1 MQGDR
6 EPALSA
12 LQNEILEAV
21 ATGVPFGE
29 VADTL
34 CRRAEELAPGI
45 SCTIAAVD
53 AEGLIH
59 PVAGPSLPRSYGEA
73 IDGLLIGPDVGSC
86 GSAAYLRTP
95 VEVTDID
102 SDYRWQSYKGLVL
115 PLGLKA
121 CWSSPIKTSEGS
133 VVGTFAFYYREPRG
147 PNAMERQL
155 VDTCVHVCSIAMERN
170 EISRR
175 MQHLAY
181 HDQLTGLSNR
191 YAFDEAIEKN
201 MAATSQN
208 FGLLMLDIDNM
219 KEVND
224 GMGHTVG
231 DGMMCE
237 VGRRLSSVGEDITV
251 YRLGG
256 DEFAAICHGCA
267 DSSALETYAESLLRQ
282 MERPYECDGNTIRL
296 QITIGGVLGNTD
308 GIGAN
313 VLRQN
318 ADLALYHAKQ
328 TARGEYIQFHPRLR
342 TSIQCRTEQIALLAQ
357 ALDENRVFAHY
368 QPIICI
374 RRAKIVGV
382 EALARIR
389 TKEGEIL
396 SAGAFAMGLTD
407 PKNAYRLTNCML
419 DHVACAMRGW
429 MDEGLELRHVA
440 INLSTVDFQRG
451 NLEERLCAPFEARDV
466 PLHHLLIE
474 VTENVLMDQDVASQ
488 ITRLRAKGLQI
499 ALDDFG
505 TGFASL
511 SHLKDFPLNYIKI
524 DKSFVDNLLSDKAC
538 SAIVEAL
545 ISIARKIQFGVIAE
559 GIETAEQAARLLEI
573 GCPLA
578 QGYHYARPVDL
589 ESMTT
594 LLHSFDGTNRASID
608 GADNLRLMA

>member
-1 MQGDR
+1 MQGKR
-6 EPALSA
+6 EPALSS

-21 ATGVPFGE
+21 ATGVPFDT

-34 CRRAEELAPGI
+34 CRRAEALAPGI

-59 PVAGPSLPRSYGEA
+59 PVAGPSLPVSYGEA
-73 IDGLLIGPDVGSC
+73 IDGLLIGADVGSC
-86 GSAAYLRTP
+86 GSAAYLGTP

-102 SDYRWQSYKGLVL
+102 SDHRWENYKGLVL

-121 CWSSPIKTSEGS
+121 CWSSPIKTSEGR

-147 PNAMERQL
+147 PSVMERQL

-201 MAATSQN
+201 MTVSPQN

-224 GMGHTVG
+224 GMGHAVG
-231 DGMMCE
+231 DAMICE
-237 VGRRLSSVGEDITV
+237 VARRLASVDPDITF

-256 DEFAAICHGCA
+256 DEFAAICRGCA
-267 DSSALETYAESLLRQ
+267 DSSALASFAGHLLDQ
-282 MERPYECDGNTIRL
+282 MERPFEFDGNSIML

-308 GIGAN
+308 GTSAN

-328 TARGEYIQFHPRLR
+328 TVRGEYIQFHPGLR
-342 TSIQCRTEQIALLAQ
+342 TSIQCRTEQIALLAK

-368 QPIICI
+368 QPIMCI

-389 TKEGEIL
+389 THEGEIIR
-396 SAGAFAMGLTD
+396 AGAFAMGLTD
-407 PKNAYRLTNCML
+407 SKNAFRLTNCML
-419 DHVACAMRGW
+419 DQVASAMRGW
-429 MDEGLELRHVA
+429 MDQGLELRHVA
-440 INLSTVDFQRG
+440 INLSTTDFQRG
-451 NLEERLCAPFEARDV
+451 NLEDRLCAPFEARNV

-474 VTENVLMDQDVASQ
+474 VTENVLMDQEVTSQ
-488 ITRLRAKGLQI
+488 IARLRAKGMQI

-524 DKSFVDNLLSDKAC
+524 DKSFVDNLLSDTAC
-538 SAIVEAL
+538 SAIIEAL
-545 ISIARKIQFGVIAE
+545 IGIAKKMQLGVIAE
-559 GIETAEQAARLLEI
+559 GIETAEQAERLLEI

-578 QGYHYARPVDL
+578 QGYHYARPLDL
-589 ESMTT
+589 DSMTT
-594 LLHSFDGTNRASID
+594 LLRSFDGTVRTPVGGLDQSRITA
-608 GADNLRLMA
+608 